1 LWILALR
8 AFREGVFFPF
18 GKMERNAEFGAY
30 QAMPL
35 YQFGFK
41 EGSTLFYVLTAF
53 LQKDAV

>member
-1 LWILALR
+1 
-8 AFREGVFFPF
+8 
-18 GKMERNAEFGAY
+18 MERNAEFGAY